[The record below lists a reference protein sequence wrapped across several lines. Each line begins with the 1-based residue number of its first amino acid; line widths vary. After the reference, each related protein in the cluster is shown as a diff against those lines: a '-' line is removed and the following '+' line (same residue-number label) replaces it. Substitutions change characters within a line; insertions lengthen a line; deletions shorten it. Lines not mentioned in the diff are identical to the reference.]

1 MLRIF
6 VSNPTVMEGG
16 EMKDTISKFLR
27 SSTGTYEF
35 KNITFDLQIVY
46 YHSDDGNDGIDEFI

>member
-1 MLRIF
+1 
-6 VSNPTVMEGG
+6 MEGG